1 MPTLALRGFLWLRA
15 FAALQCGAGGC
26 ARLRS
31 TIPASPWLISMTQ
44 KYFGT
49 DGIRGTVGQA
59 PITPDFVL
67 RLAHAVGRV
76 LKQTEER
83 PTVLIGKDTRISG
96 YMLESA
102 LESGFNSAGVDVVL
116 LGPLPT
122 PGVAYLTRSQRAS
135 LGVVISAS
143 HNPYADNGIKF
154 FSAQGAKL
162 PDAWEQAVEA
172 ALEESPVWA
181 DSATLGKA
189 RRLEDAAGRYIE
201 FCKSTFSNDLSL
213 KGIKMVV
220 DAAHG
225 AAYHI
230 APKVFHELGAEVI
243 AIGCAPDGMNI
254 NQGVGATHPQALVQ
268 AVLEQGADF
277 GIALDGDADRLLMVD
292 RAGRLYNGDE
302 LLYLMACDRMGRNQP
317 LPGVVGTLMTNMAV
331 ELALQARGVP
341 LVRAKVGDRYVL
353 EELNRRNWTLGGE
366 GSGHLLALDKHTTGD
381 GLVSALQ
388 VLQTCVGSGQSM
400 SEMLAELVLF
410 PQVLLNVRLQ
420 PGQDW
425 KSNSLLAQ
433 ETRAVEAELGQTGR
447 LLIRAS
453 GTEPLLRVMV
463 EARDAAQ
470 AHACAQRLIDAVQ
483 QG

>member
-1 MPTLALRGFLWLRA
+1 MSR
-15 FAALQCGAGGC
+15 
-26 ARLRS
+26 
-31 TIPASPWLISMTQ
+31 

-76 LKQTEER
+76 LKKHEPR

-122 PGVAYLTRSQRAS
+122 PGVAYLTRAQRAS

-143 HNPYADNGIKF
+143 HNPFADNGIKF
-154 FSAQGAKL
+154 FSAQGTKL
-162 PDAWEQAVEA
+162 PDAWELDVEA
-172 ALEESPVWA
+172 ALLEAPVWA
-181 DSATLGKA
+181 DSANLGKT
-189 RRLEDAAGRYIE
+189 RRLDDAAGRYIE
-201 FCKSTFSNDLSL
+201 FCKSTFAYDLTL
-213 KGIKMVV
+213 KGLKIVV

-230 APKVFHELGAEVI
+230 APKVFHELGAEVV
-243 AIGCAPDGMNI
+243 AIGCAPDGLNI
-254 NQGVGATHPQALVQ
+254 NHEVGATHPQALVEAVKAHQ
-268 AVLEQGADF
+268 AHF
-277 GIALDGDADRLLMVD
+277 GVALDGDADRLQLVD
-292 RAGRLYNGDE
+292 AQGRLYNGDE
-302 LLYLMACDRMGRNQP
+302 LLYLLADDRLNRAEP
-317 LPGVVGTLMTNMAV
+317 VPGVVGTLMTNMAV
-331 ELALQARGVP
+331 EVALKARGVQF
-341 LVRAKVGDRYVL
+341 LRAKVGDRYVL
-353 EELNRRNWTLGGE
+353 EVLEQNNWILGGE

-381 GLVSALQ
+381 GLISALQ
-388 VLQTCVGSGQSM
+388 VLQACVRSGNTM
-400 SEMLAELVLF
+400 AELLTDVTLF
-410 PQVLLNVRLQ
+410 PQILINVRLK

-425 KSNSLLAQ
+425 QGSQSLSV
-433 ETRAVEAELGQTGR
+433 ETLAVEAELGDTGR

-470 AHACAQRLIDAVQ
+470 AQACAERIARTLRA
-483 QG
+483 